1 MITAL
6 VDLGALDAF
15 YQEHRL
21 CGDLEGDVAGSWRT
35 WARRSRKP
43 SGRCCGWRLRPKGM
57 SPKQRHGKTGMRLP
71 MHLAK
76 ILGGL
81 RRGHGIE

>member
-21 CGDLEGDVAGSWRT
+21 CGDLEGDVETDRVWMACTCGTGITRNIAAAT
-35 WARRSRKP
+35 RVCDFRLIESRKQFP
-43 SGRCCGWRLRPKGM
+43 TPRC
-57 SPKQRHGKTGMRLP
+57 
-71 MHLAK
+71 
-76 ILGGL
+76 
-81 RRGHGIE
+81 